1 MPSRHFACTSGM
13 QRPRVCISHS
23 VWVLMALQ
31 TCLGLSTF
39 LCHGWIFSEP
49 LNETDTKYGYC
60 PYRHLLSLTLPL
72 TGAPAPITAPS
83 SVWVFAQ
90 SCSGVSLNC
99 LTFQWSPRPQS
110 PRFKFSFNHGSELG
124 SIFSFSVSVHCGWR
138 GLLVVWICPLA
149 RRFPQAFHASNRSCD
164 PATGL
169 WDCLKIYQFF
179 ICTIPEWKKK
189 GHQGSGRDY
198 VCIHSPQNC
207 LKKGWR
213 ADQMA

>member
-1 MPSRHFACTSGM
+1 M

-83 SVWVFAQ
+83 SVWVFVQ

-99 LTFQWSPRPQS
+99 LTFQWSPPSPQGLNFLS
-110 PRFKFSFNHGSELG
+110 IMAPSWGAFSAFLSLFIVGEGDSWWFGSAHLPGDSLRLFMPPTDHVTQPQVSEIAWKYI
-124 SIFSFSVSVHCGWR
+124 SSSFV
-138 GLLVVWICPLA
+138 
-149 RRFPQAFHASNRSCD
+149 
-164 PATGL
+164 
-169 WDCLKIYQFF
+169 QFLSG
-179 ICTIPEWKKK
+179 KKK
-189 GHQGSGRDY
+189 GHQGSGREY